1 VESVGQRIRRLR
13 ERRSLSQ
20 RDLAEP
26 GISYGHISHIEAGE
40 RNPSEKVLRAL
51 AAKFGVT
58 PLYLEKGSNRGV
70 CPHCGRRRP

>member
-1 VESVGQRIRRLR
+1 
-13 ERRSLSQ
+13 LSQ

-58 PLYLEKGSNRGV
+58 PLYLEKGNNRGV